1 VRAQHLATRDAD
13 RFSELES
20 EASVIEGSSMKI
32 IPIIMRKSSEEEDQ
46 ELVNLIASKI
56 PDSLVYQRHRMP
68 GIYAAIGD
76 WMVILSATSSF
87 ITIGSA
93 IWCAYKSLTKDNSN
107 KNERILIQFQDDSGN
122 HEQIVIDG
130 NTTKDV
136 VIEKFKQTIEIKKIS
151 EKTEQYEIN
160 KIEQSGTWI
169 RRN

>member
-1 VRAQHLATRDAD
+1 
-13 RFSELES
+13 
-20 EASVIEGSSMKI
+20 MKI

-46 ELVNLIASKI
+46 ELVNLIASNI

-68 GIYAAIGD
+68 GIYAVTGD
-76 WMVILSATSSF
+76 WMVIISATSSF

-93 IWCAYKSLTKDNSN
+93 IWRAYKSLTKDNSN

-130 NTTKDV
+130 NTTKEV
-136 VIEKFKQTIEIKKIS
+136 VIEKFKQTIETRRIN
-151 EKTEQYEIN
+151 EKTGQDEID
-160 KIEQSGTWI
+160 KIEQSGIWV